1 MSLGKNKESFSRV
14 QTTVQNYIDSQVEVL
29 AEREVRK
36 KGTMYRVLI
45 LEALKARAEV
55 LASKILSNKK

>member
-14 QTTVQNYIDSQVEVL
+14 QTTVKNYIDTQVEVL

>member
-14 QTTVQNYIDSQVEVL
+14 QTTVKNCIDSQVEVL